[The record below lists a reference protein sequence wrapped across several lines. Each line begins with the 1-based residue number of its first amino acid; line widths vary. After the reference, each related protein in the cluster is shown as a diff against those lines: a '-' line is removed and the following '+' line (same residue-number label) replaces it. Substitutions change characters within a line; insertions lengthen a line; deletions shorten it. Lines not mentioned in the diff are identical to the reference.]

1 MAMKQLSM
9 ITLAL
14 KEVVEGSEISTPSQE
29 NVLPTLESQVVSDFT
44 FLMGVTPTSIIKKY
58 FRAVTS

>member
-1 MAMKQLSM
+1 MKQLST
-9 ITLAL
+9 ITLAR

-44 FLMGVTPTSIIKKY
+44 FLMRVTPTSIIKKY
-58 FRAVTS
+58 F